1 MAVSEKNIL
10 KKRGFLSLQI
20 MKDLKAQILNIEF
33 DYYLKIKDLLNIF
46 FYFIKNNQFIKKAL
60 KYKNKYINRL
70 RWIK

>member
-10 KKRGFLSLQI
+10 KKREFLSLQI

-46 FYFIKNNQFIKKAL
+46 FILL
-60 KYKNKYINRL
+60 KITNL
-70 RWIK
+70 

>member
-1 MAVSEKNIL
+1 
-10 KKRGFLSLQI
+10 

-70 RWIK
+70 TWIK